1 MILLDTTCLVY
12 AVGDDHERRASS
24 RALIDAALRGTVTAR
39 TTSQIIMEFAHVRGR
54 RRDRKDAASLAR
66 DFSDLLGPLETT
78 TAPVVATALTLWQDN
93 PRIGSFSVAI
103 HTATINPGSPT
114 ARNAACQA
122 RRARSFVS
130 ASSTASGRRH
140 PRSASFSNT
149 SRIAR

>member
-54 RRDRKDAASLAR
+54 RRDRMDAASLAR

-78 TAPVVATALTLWQDN
+78 TAPDVATALTLWQDN
-93 PRIGSFSVAI
+93 PRIGSFDALLLAVAVRTGAEAI
-103 HTATINPGSPT
+103 VSEDAGLARVGIVPVMTAAEATRVFG
-114 ARNAACQA
+114 
-122 RRARSFVS
+122 
-130 ASSTASGRRH
+130 
-140 PRSASFSNT
+140 
-149 SRIAR
+149 